1 MVQIVFDTRE
11 LYFLT
16 QYLPVH
22 SELER
27 RGIESTFV
35 AYHNRPDALEAMRRA
50 FDAAR
55 LPVAWFATK
64 EAGLEH
70 YRQLAPDWI
79 VFGNGYAYTA
89 ELPERTRTAMLY
101 HAIGM
106 KSSVY
111 APQLVE
117 HDVRF
122 VEGPHYVRE
131 IGGRYPDANLV
142 PVGYAKVDP
151 LFWPAER
158 RPRFDLAAAGLDPKK
173 PTLLYAPTHSPSSF
187 GRMGDDFP
195 ADFADFNVV
204 VKPHYLS
211 FFSSTRRSHR
221 RKMELWSRA
230 PNCYVAPIEQFDPI
244 PFMLAADVMV
254 SDLSSV
260 LFEYTSTGKPA
271 VWCDFLDLPW
281 SRRGIFSYRLKVRLD
296 TSIDA
301 FRDVA
306 AHARRYRDL
315 REVVQGE
322 LEHPERRAPQRER
335 ATQALMGTTDGFVSE
350 RIADW
355 LIANLGPTTR
365 TRAAAVARVGV
376 VPALLAASAH
386 LAEHLGQALPIP
398 I

>member
-1 MVQIVFDTRE
+1 MTTIVFDTRE

-22 SELER
+22 RELER
-27 RGIESTFV
+27 RGIDSSFV
-35 AYHNRPDALEAMRRA
+35 AYHNRPEAWEAMRRA

-55 LPVAWFATK
+55 LPVSWHATK

-70 YRQLAPDWI
+70 YCATQPDWI
-79 VFGNGYAYTA
+79 VFGNGYGYT
-89 ELPERTRTAMLY
+89 ERLPVRTRTAMLY

-122 VEGPHYVRE
+122 IEGPHYVRE
-131 IGGRYPDANLV
+131 IGQRYPGSNLV

-151 LFWPAER
+151 LFWPAQR
-158 RPRFDLAAAGLDPKK
+158 QTRFDLAAAGLDPAK
-173 PTLLYAPTHSPSSF
+173 PTLVYAPTHSPSSF
-187 GRMGDDFP
+187 GRMSDGFPCDFP
-195 ADFADFNVV
+195 DFNVV

-221 RKMELWSRA
+221 RKMKLWSRA
-230 PNCYVAPIEQFDPI
+230 PNCYVAPLEQFDPV
-244 PFMLAADVMV
+244 PFMLVADVLV

-260 LFEYTSTGKPA
+260 LFEHTATGKPA

-281 SRRGIFSYRLKVRLD
+281 SRRGLFGYRLKERLD
-296 TSIDA
+296 PSVDV
-301 FRDVA
+301 FRDAA
-306 AHARRYRDL
+306 AHARRYSDL
-315 REVVQGE
+315 RAVVLDE
-322 LEHPERRAPQRER
+322 LEHPERRAAQRER
-335 ATQALMGTTDGFVSE
+335 ATRELMGVTDGRVCE

-355 LIANLGPTTR
+355 LLANLGPTAR
-365 TRAAAVARVGV
+365 PRASHARVES
-376 VPALLAASAH
+376 LTRW
-386 LAEHLGQALPIP
+386 
-398 I
+398 